1 MLNFGEF
8 CFINHLYHYG
18 ENPVNYTAF
27 HQHDLDSHYHY
38 YHFDNE
44 ADNDDDILGGIG
56 RSDQR
61 EVVGVKQERD
71 HWER

>member
-1 MLNFGEF
+1 MMM
-8 CFINHLYHYG
+8 I
-18 ENPVNYTAF
+18 
-27 HQHDLDSHYHY
+27 
-38 YHFDNE
+38 
-44 ADNDDDILGGIG
+44 DDILGGIG